1 MSRVS
6 YTITAAL
13 TCTGILLAAAAQAEQ
28 RPVVV
33 ELYTSQGCSSCPPA
47 DAILSALTDRDDVIA
62 IALHVDYWDYI
73 GWKDE
78 FGHPAHADRQRAYA
92 AQAGRRSIYT
102 PEMVVNG
109 ETDIVGAKPML
120 LSEAIA
126 AHKEIGARMQLD
138 AKREGGALRISGT
151 VPTGAVGPME
161 IHVLR
166 VTPARTSK
174 ITRGENKSKTF
185 TYTNIAH
192 DWRVVGTWDGQSP
205 LDLLL
210 EVSGEDPVVVLVQE
224 SGPGAIVAAAKLD

>member
-1 MSRVS
+1 
-6 YTITAAL
+6 
-13 TCTGILLAAAAQAEQ
+13 
-28 RPVVV
+28 
-33 ELYTSQGCSSCPPA
+33 
-47 DAILSALTDRDDVIA
+47 
-62 IALHVDYWDYI
+62 
-73 GWKDE
+73 
-78 FGHPAHADRQRAYA
+78 
-92 AQAGRRSIYT
+92 
-102 PEMVVNG
+102 MVVNG